1 MKGLIKETNLK
12 CGTDRCQNKRVY
24 EGVVGIMEKEC
35 LTMYLVGTPRED
47 RNTDGQTEVGR

>member
-1 MKGLIKETNLK
+1 MKGLIKETNLR